1 MARHSRLDVLGATL
15 EQKVVPIFNTGDPEL
30 ARGVA
35 EACVRAGAR
44 VIEYTNRGE
53 GAYEVFRSLEAYVA
67 EEHPAVIL
75 GSGTILDGP
84 TAALFIAA
92 GADYIVAPTLSP
104 EVARLCNRRAI
115 PYLPGCFTASEVSDA
130 QELGCELI
138 KLFPQ
143 AAVDGPAWLRSLL
156 GPLPWSRIVPTGCP
170 SDEGTLRAWFAA
182 GAAAV
187 GVGPDVVTPERLAA
201 RDFHGMESTLRA
213 ALAVAHA

>member
-75 GSGTILDGP
+75 GAGTILDGP

-115 PYLPGCFTASEVSDA
+115 PYLPGCFT
-130 QELGCELI
+130 
-138 KLFPQ
+138 
-143 AAVDGPAWLRSLL
+143 
-156 GPLPWSRIVPTGCP
+156 
-170 SDEGTLRAWFAA
+170 
-182 GAAAV
+182 
-187 GVGPDVVTPERLAA
+187 
-201 RDFHGMESTLRA
+201 
-213 ALAVAHA
+213 